1 MVESMDFPAGSAQG
15 TGRGNAREA
24 RGSLVSGWNLET
36 IPWKPKAPR
45 TESGSFHRRARH
57 RNRRLNGLREG
68 QKPIA
73 GKGVAGGSLVSQRHL
88 RGRAAGKSASGRLW
102 ELQSEN
108 HALTPP
114 PLGIVSSYLD

>member
-15 TGRGNAREA
+15 AGRATSREP
-24 RGSLVSGWNLET
+24 RGCRSAAWNLDKF
-36 IPWKPKAPR
+36 PWNPKARR